1 MPNNIA
7 VAAQPSPRRAWMM
20 FFSLVAASLCTLAV
34 RAGAQSA
41 ETVYDRAAKVFAAQ
55 HNIDAQFEQ
64 KITNPLLGRTA
75 TSHGRF
81 VQQRPNL
88 VSITFTDPAGDQIVG
103 DGKSLWVY
111 LPSSTPG
118 QALKLPANSDGAIIV
133 NMLGQLLEAPRQ
145 SFTMSGGDAA
155 VVDGAVTHRV
165 QLVPRVANSVPFQ
178 KATLWIDDTDGR
190 PRRVQVI
197 DDQGVDRTITLN
209 TWTTNTTVDKKVFT
223 FSPPKGVKI
232 ISKVP

>member
-133 NMLGQLLEAPRQ
+133 VYDVGRRRSRGRWRGYAP
-145 SFTMSGGDAA
+145 GAA
-155 VVDGAVTHRV
+155 R
-165 QLVPRVANSVPFQ
+165 
-178 KATLWIDDTDGR
+178 ATRSEQCALSESNA
-190 PRRVQVI
+190 
-197 DDQGVDRTITLN
+197 VDR
-209 TWTTNTTVDKKVFT
+209 
-223 FSPPKGVKI
+223 
-232 ISKVP
+232 